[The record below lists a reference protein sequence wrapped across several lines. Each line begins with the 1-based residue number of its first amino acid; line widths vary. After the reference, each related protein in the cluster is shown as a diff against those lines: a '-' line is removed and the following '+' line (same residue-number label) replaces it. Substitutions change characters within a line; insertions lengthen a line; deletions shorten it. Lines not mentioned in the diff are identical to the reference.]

1 MLCRRV
7 FLISL
12 VFGISTLAAVAAPV
26 SSSEVS
32 LFAASLSHIERAGG
46 ETFERL
52 DGMHAAFLVVIAPNE
67 PYSRESF
74 QHLPGD
80 PQSGLA
86 AELAVRHAALSVL
99 SDYGSLLSSLE
110 SGVDVVQRAHA
121 LRESVAILELH
132 AGSAASAAKAAEDL
146 AAAAGADA
154 RDPSKIDNAI
164 HRGAHVLYRGLNSLT
179 KTHIPVAMM
188 AARSSGMI
196 ATAFELI
203 ASGIHERHRARAL
216 TTLLQRSQ
224 PDVEQLT
231 QFLSSSADLLQGAN
245 TMMLDQIL
253 VRANAL
259 RPAPDAAAR
268 IAYDTDVAARI
279 RASAGIGHA
288 LDVLRKTMTAAP
300 KAHAE
305 LLAVATAKPTA
316 KEALTELVAHA
327 RKGAQ
332 IYRSMR

>member
-1 MLCRRV
+1 MSCRRLAISS
-7 FLISL
+7 FLVWASA
-12 VFGISTLAAVAAPV
+12 LASAAPIP
-26 SSSEVS
+26 SSEVS
-32 LFAASLSHIERAGG
+32 LFAGSLSHIEQSGG
-46 ETFERL
+46 QTFASLEE
-52 DGMHAAFLVVIAPNE
+52 MHDHLLVAIAPNE
-67 PYSRESF
+67 PYSRDSF
-74 QHLPGD
+74 RHLPGD
-80 PQSGLA
+80 PQAGLA

-99 SDYGSLLSSLE
+99 SDYGSLLSALE
-110 SGVDVVQRAHA
+110 SGVDVVARAHD
-121 LRESVAILELH
+121 LRESVAVLEMH

-146 AAAAGADA
+146 AASAGAGA

-164 HRGAHVLYRGLNSLT
+164 HHGALVLYRGLNSLS
-179 KTHIPVAMM
+179 KTHIPVAVM
-188 AARSSGMI
+188 AAKSSGMI

-203 ASGIHERHRARAL
+203 ASGIHERQRARAL

-224 PDVEQLT
+224 PDIEQLT
-231 QFLSSSADLLQGAN
+231 QFLAASAGLLQDAN
-245 TMMLDQIL
+245 TMMLDQSL

-268 IAYDTDVAARI
+268 LSFDSDVAAMI
-279 RASAGIGHA
+279 RSSAGIGHT

-316 KEALTELVAHA
+316 KEALTELVTHA